1 MMKGLKCQAKM
12 FRVGGREVLGNKSP
26 LVIFSHGKVI
36 EFRGMKRRGEDLEEG
51 VLLDYLL
58 HVQEGNIIFLIG
70 WNI

>member
-36 EFRGMKRRGEDLEEG
+36 EFRGMKRREEG
-51 VLLDYLL
+51 
-58 HVQEGNIIFLIG
+58 
-70 WNI
+70 